1 MAVTTWDPA
10 AKGANINLT
19 NGNLTAT
26 STSTAASS
34 THGTGGYL
42 GNSALLL
49 YYEATVVT
57 VINSLNSFGVGIS
70 SSGSGLAQYLGQSSI
85 GTGLYQN
92 GKVLNNTVTITTIF
106 TFAAGAV
113 IGIAVN
119 FTAQKLWFT
128 INGTTWNNAAIGS
141 QNPVTNTG
149 GITTTVNNNP
159 FVVSAVYQTVVP
171 CFGTN
176 SNTGNVVTANFGA
189 TAFSY
194 AVPSGFTAWDPVV
207 ASQSARALVLA

>member
-1 MAVTTWDPA
+1 MATTWDPS
-10 AKGANINLT
+10 AKGANITLSGSNLV
-19 NGNLTAT
+19 AT
-26 STSTAASS
+26 STSTASSS
-34 THGTGGYL
+34 THGTGGYI
-42 GNSALLL
+42 GSSALLL
-49 YYEATVVT
+49 YYEATATT
-57 VINSLNSFGVGIS
+57 VQGVGNSWGAGIS
-70 SSGSGLAQYLGQSSI
+70 SNGSGLAQYLGQSSI

-92 GKVLNNTVTITTIF
+92 GKVFNNALAGTTIF
-106 TFAAGAV
+106 TFASGAV

-141 QNPVTNTG
+141 QNPATNTG
-149 GITTTVNNNP
+149 GITTIANNNP
-159 FVVSAVYQTVVP
+159 FIVSGVYQTVVP
-171 CFGTN
+171 CCGTTG
-176 SNTGNVVTANFGA
+176 NTTNVVTANFGA

>member
-1 MAVTTWDPA
+1 MAITTWDPS
-10 AKGANINLT
+10 AKGANITLS
-19 NGNLTAT
+19 NGNLTCT
-26 STSTAASS
+26 STTTASS
-34 THGTGGYL
+34 TTHGTGGYI
-42 GNSALLL
+42 GSAALLL
-49 YYEATVVT
+49 YFEATVNT
-57 VINSLNSFGVGIS
+57 VINSLNSWAIGIS

-92 GKVLNNTVTITTIF
+92 GKVLNNTLTITTIF

-113 IGIAVN
+113 IGVAVN
-119 FTAQKLWFT
+119 FTAQKVWFT

-141 QNPVTNTG
+141 QNPATNTG
-149 GITTTVNNNP
+149 GITTTANNNP
-159 FVVSAVYQTVVP
+159 FIVSGTYQTVVP
-171 CFGTN
+171 AFGTN
-176 SNTGNVVTANFGA
+176 SNTGNIGTANFGA